1 MATTLAH
8 AGAQAMGGFMMP
20 QRGGPSPLLG
30 SRSLREE
37 YLRPAH
43 RDMIPRH
50 LQIIEEQIQ
59 KQGLP
64 APVATIRSDL
74 PRFQHL
80 FSGGELF
87 PSQVFIASLEVGKS
101 ERING
106 ADLPYDAQVLVLR
119 DKLLAAYKPLVAKI
133 RRLLA
138 REIDMLP
145 SQMLQTFAEAWHV
158 WESAWLENREVHAC
172 EALQPLCKAILALEP
187 LLLSHEKER
196 LLPWPRVQHQKAV
209 TLKCLEGFVHSLSD
223 FSAHVLPSLSR
234 EMNHDTRL
242 LVLMEH
248 VLAHKPNSTSMDSC
262 LAGLSS
268 TPNVTFP
275 DDGSGQTQGHA
286 INQSTVGSNTGTSL
300 HAYAFRLMGSL
311 GEPAPTPGAAAGP
324 PAKKASGGG
333 PPPSMLSRKAPNHAG
348 ELLTAFENIKDYLL
362 SLKSTL
368 ESMDAAL
375 DGNEELLGH
384 LVRFERAFKRSKRLF
399 LEPDNLV

>member
-1 MATTLAH
+1 
-8 AGAQAMGGFMMP
+8 MP
-20 QRGGPSPLLG
+20 QRGPSPLLG

-43 RDMIPRH
+43 REMIPRY
-50 LQIIEEQIQ
+50 LILLEEQIQ
-59 KQGLP
+59 KQGLH
-64 APVATIRSDL
+64 APIATVRTDI
-74 PRFQHL
+74 PRFSNL
-80 FSGGELF
+80 FAGGDLF
-87 PSQVFIASLEVGKS
+87 PSQVFIAALELGKD
-101 ERING
+101 EKLNG
-106 ADLPYDAQVLVLR
+106 TSLPYDAQVLVLR
-119 DKLLAAYKPLVAKI
+119 DKVIAAYKPLVAKI

-145 SQMLQTFAEAWHV
+145 PQMLQNFAEAWHV
-158 WESAWLENREVHAC
+158 WECAWLENREVHAC
-172 EALQPLCKAILALEP
+172 EALQPLCKAILSLEP

-196 LLPWPRVQHQKAV
+196 LLAWPRVQHQKAV

-223 FSAHVLPSLSR
+223 FSAHILPSLSR

-248 VLAHKPNSTSMDSC
+248 VLAHKNNSSMESC

-275 DDGSGQTQGHA
+275 DDLSSGQSQGHA
-286 INQSTVGSNTGTSL
+286 IGQSTVGSSTGTSL

-311 GEPAPTPGAAAGP
+311 GEAAPSPGATGGAAPPTSKKEKGP
-324 PAKKASGGG
+324 AAHG
-333 PPPSMLSRKAPNHAG
+333 PPPSMLSRKAPNHAN

-375 DGNEELLGH
+375 DQNEELLGH

>member
-1 MATTLAH
+1 
-8 AGAQAMGGFMMP
+8 
-20 QRGGPSPLLG
+20 
-30 SRSLREE
+30 
-37 YLRPAH
+37 
-43 RDMIPRH
+43 MIPRH
-50 LQIIEEQIQ
+50 LQLIEEQIQ

-64 APVATIRSDL
+64 APVATVRSDL

-87 PSQVFIASLEVGKS
+87 PSQVFIAALEVGRT
-101 ERING
+101 ERLNG
-106 ADLPYDAQVLVLR
+106 SDLPYDAQVLVLR

-145 SQMLQTFAEAWHV
+145 PQMLQTFAEAWHV

-172 EALQPLCKAILALEP
+172 EALQPLCKAILSLEP

-209 TLKCLEGFVHSLSD
+209 TLKCLEGFVHSLSE

-248 VLAHKPNSTSMDSC
+248 VLAHKPTSTSMESC

-268 TPNVTFP
+268 TPHVTFP
-275 DDGSGQTQGHA
+275 DDGSSGHSQGHA
-286 INQSTVGSNTGTSL
+286 INQSTVSSNTGTSL
-300 HAYAFRLMGSL
+300 HAYAFRLMGSM
-311 GEPAPTPGAAAGP
+311 GDAAPTAGTSGP
-324 PAKKASGGG
+324 PPPRKASGTSGG

-368 ESMDAAL
+368 EAMDAAL
-375 DGNEELLGH
+375 DQNEELLGH

>member
-1 MATTLAH
+1 
-8 AGAQAMGGFMMP
+8 
-20 QRGGPSPLLG
+20 
-30 SRSLREE
+30 
-37 YLRPAH
+37 
-43 RDMIPRH
+43 MIPRH
-50 LQIIEEQIQ
+50 LQLIEEQIQ
-59 KQGLP
+59 KQGMP
-64 APVATIRSDL
+64 APVATARNDL

-87 PSQVFIASLEVGKS
+87 PSQVFIASLECGKT
-101 ERING
+101 ERLNG
-106 ADLPYDAQVLVLR
+106 GEIPYDGQVLVLR
-119 DKLLAAYKPLVAKI
+119 DKLLATYKPLVAKI

-145 SQMLQTFAEAWHV
+145 PQMLQNFAEAWHV
-158 WESAWLENREVHAC
+158 WESSWLENREVHATQ
-172 EALQPLCKAILALEP
+172 ALQPLCKAILSLEP

-209 TLKCLEGFVHSLSD
+209 TLKCLEGFVHSLSE
-223 FSAHVLPSLSR
+223 FSAHILPSLSR

-248 VLAHKPNSTSMDSC
+248 VLAHKNNSAMESC

-275 DDGSGQTQGHA
+275 DDGSSGHSQGHGMG
-286 INQSTVGSNTGTSL
+286 QSTVGSQTGTSL

-311 GEPAPTPGAAAGP
+311 GEPAPAPGSDKST
-324 PAKKASGGG
+324 KKTSVTSGG

-368 ESMDAAL
+368 EMMDAAL
-375 DGNEELLGH
+375 DQNEELLGH

>member
-1 MATTLAH
+1 
-8 AGAQAMGGFMMP
+8 MMP
-20 QRGGPSPLLG
+20 ARGGGSPLLG

-43 RDMIPRH
+43 REMIPRH
-50 LQIIEEQIQ
+50 LQLIEEQIQ

-64 APVATIRSDL
+64 APVATVRSDL

-80 FSGGELF
+80 FSSGELF
-87 PSQVFIASLEVGKS
+87 PTPVFIAALEVGRS
-101 ERING
+101 ERLNG
-106 ADLPYDAQVLVLR
+106 SDLPYDAQVLVLR
-119 DKLLAAYKPLVAKI
+119 DKLLAAYKLLVAKI

-145 SQMLQTFAEAWHV
+145 PQMLQTFAEAWHV

-172 EALQPLCKAILALEP
+172 EAMQPLCKAILSLEP

-209 TLKCLEGFVHSLSD
+209 TLKCLEGFVHSLSE

-248 VLAHKPNSTSMDSC
+248 VLAHKPASTSMESC

-275 DDGSGQTQGHA
+275 DDGSSAHSQGHA
-286 INQSTVGSNTGTSL
+286 INQSTVSSNTGTSL
-300 HAYAFRLMGSL
+300 HAYAFRLMGSM
-311 GEPAPTPGAAAGP
+311 GESAPTAGASGP
-324 PAKKASGGG
+324 PAQKKTSGTSGG

-375 DGNEELLGH
+375 DQNEELLGH

>member
-1 MATTLAH
+1 M
-8 AGAQAMGGFMMP
+8 
-20 QRGGPSPLLG
+20 
-30 SRSLREE
+30 
-37 YLRPAH
+37 
-43 RDMIPRH
+43 H
-50 LQIIEEQIQ
+50 LIEEEIQ

-64 APVATIRSDL
+64 APVAVARSDL
-74 PRFQHL
+74 PRFEHL

-87 PSQVFIASLEVGKS
+87 PSRVFIASLEVGRTEKL
-101 ERING
+101 NG
-106 ADLPYDAQVLVLR
+106 IDLPYDSSVLILR

-133 RRLLA
+133 RRLFA

-145 SQMLQTFAEAWHV
+145 PNMLQTFAEAWHV
-158 WESAWLENREVHAC
+158 WESAWLENREVHAT
-172 EALQPLCKAILALEP
+172 EALQPLCKAILSLEP

-248 VLAHKPNSTSMDSC
+248 VLAHKNTTTMESC

-275 DDGSGQTQGHA
+275 DDGGSGNAPGHVMG
-286 INQSTVGSNTGTSL
+286 QSTVGSNTGTSL
-300 HAYAFRLMGSL
+300 HAYAFRLMGSM
-311 GEPAPTPGAAAGP
+311 GEPAQPAPAPGSDK
-324 PAKKASGGG
+324 PAKKTTGASKAPNG
-333 PPPSMLSRKAPNHAG
+333 PPPSMLSRKAPNHAS

-368 ESMDAAL
+368 ETMDPAL
-375 DGNEELLGH
+375 DQNEELLGH
-384 LVRFERAFKRSKRLF
+384 LVRFERSFKRSKRLF